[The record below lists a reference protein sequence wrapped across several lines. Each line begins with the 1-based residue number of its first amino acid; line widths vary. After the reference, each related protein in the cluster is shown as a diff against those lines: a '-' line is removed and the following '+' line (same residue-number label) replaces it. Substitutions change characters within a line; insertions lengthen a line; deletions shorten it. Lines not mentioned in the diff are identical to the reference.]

1 MKFASRLLASS
12 MLLAS
17 ASLIATEARAQR
29 VDRIVAL
36 GDSYVDDGNVFEL
49 TGSPRPAIYP
59 LGRFSNGTNFVDTM
73 QQLLGVPVL
82 NYGIGGAVARAQ
94 NTNLPQV
101 QAFDLQ
107 VQSFLAGGGPAAFPR
122 SSGRFDADDLLVV
135 NIGANDARAYQFSFG
150 RTPTAAQIAALQAGV
165 PAQAQLAAADAIRN
179 LNALVS
185 AGVRNMTVLG
195 GDVGLLPE
203 VRGQPVSAVGSAY
216 STAYNGLLRQGL
228 AGYANQGVI
237 VNYLD
242 LSTLFKVVE
251 NNLAAFGLQSA
262 GACPQACVT
271 TNPELLDRFLVYV
284 DQLHLTQK
292 GYEIVG
298 RYAVR
303 QLEAPLHL
311 EAQGETALLAAESFG
326 QALENRLDLAS
337 TGQEGEGPPLRFFL
351 GGEYGQRDAEATR
364 MSLGYKIDRWS
375 GTGGVEYDG
384 GQWLLGAA
392 INLSRGDTEMRT
404 GTGSLE
410 SDALQFGAYANWS
423 NGNAFIEAYG
433 GIGRVE
439 LDISRTAVIDET
451 QASPEG
457 ETIIAGAQVGYLF
470 DVGQLKI
477 GPVAG
482 LSYAKAEIEAYTE
495 TGDPVLTLNVGD
507 QEDDSLVASL
517 GAELNGSFDMGGATV
532 SPFLTA
538 SAKHEL
544 NEDPRTIRYAGTAA
558 PEIVNSWVLEGESET
573 YGQITGG
580 ANLQI
585 TQGLTLQVA
594 GGTTIGQDGGDDSH
608 ASVALRIGF

>member
-1 MKFASRLLASS
+1 MKFTSRLLASS
-12 MLLAS
+12 ILFAG
-17 ASLIATEARAQR
+17 ASLIATDAHAQR
-29 VDRIVAL
+29 VERIVAL

-49 TGSPRPAIYP
+49 TGTPRPIIYP

-94 NTNLPQV
+94 NTSLPQV

-122 SSGRFDADDLLVV
+122 SDRSFRPDDLLVV
-135 NIGANDARAYQFSFG
+135 NIGANDARAYQFSLG
-150 RTPTAAQIAALQAGV
+150 RTPTAAQITALQAGV
-165 PAQAQLAAADAIRN
+165 PAQAQLAAGDAIRN
-179 LNALVS
+179 LNLLVG
-185 AGVRNMTVLG
+185 AGARNMTVLG
-195 GDVGLLPE
+195 GDIGLLPE
-203 VRGQPVSAVGSAY
+203 VRGQPVSAVGTAY
-216 STAYNGLLRQGL
+216 SNAYNGLLRQAL

-242 LSTLFKVVE
+242 LSTLFKRVE
-251 NNLAAFGLQSA
+251 SNLAAFGLQSA

-326 QALENRLDLAS
+326 SALESRLDLAS
-337 TGQEGEGPPLRFFL
+337 ADEGGEGPPLRIFL
-351 GGEYGQRDAEATR
+351 GGDYGQRDVEAAQ

-375 GTGGVEYDG
+375 ATGGLEYDG
-384 GQWLLGAA
+384 GPWLVGAA
-392 INLSRGDTEMRT
+392 INFSRGDTEMQT
-404 GTGSLE
+404 GTGSVD
-410 SDALQFGAYANWS
+410 SDGLQFGAYGTWS
-423 NGNAFIEAYG
+423 NGNAFVEAYG
-433 GIGRVE
+433 GIGRID
-439 LDISRTAVIDET
+439 LDIRRDAVIDEI
-451 QASPEG
+451 QASPDAD
-457 ETIIAGAQVGYLF
+457 TITAGAQVGYLF
-470 DVGQLKI
+470 DVGQLRI

-482 LSYAKAEIEAYTE
+482 LSYAKAEIEAFTE

-507 QEDDSLVASL
+507 QELDELVGSL
-517 GAELNGSFDMGGATV
+517 GVELNGDLDAGGARV
-532 SPFLTA
+532 APFLTA
-538 SAKHEL
+538 SVQHEL

-558 PEIVNSWVLEGESET
+558 PEIVNSWSLEDEAET
-573 YGQITGG
+573 YGRVSGG

-585 TQGLTLQVA
+585 TQALTLQVA
-594 GGTTIGQDGGDDSH
+594 AGTTIGKEHGDDSH
-608 ASVALRIGF
+608 ASLAVRVGF